1 MVPALLPQYD
11 FIAQLPRTPLPP
23 PAAEAALVERMT
35 ALMPNLAD
43 VGDAVYDELAL
54 ASELIS
60 RGLVLPA
67 LERLRGVGG
76 ALCQLDE
83 RALRSKP
90 IMRHIASVL
99 LNGCNE
105 MTKLWARVAV
115 AHLPR
120 DEALA
125 PLLTAFDLCGALRTF
140 AGRIGVAETCVTAC
154 ASLVAAIIVA
164 LGDRRAPSAT
174 ADMYKSA
181 VAVTTHLS
189 RIVTAKHVLA
199 AVAATMPSRD
209 ASRRAA
215 ASGNMHTRL
224 TADGVVD
231 ADATQHADFF
241 VGGESLNPV
250 ALPPS
255 KRRRSQST
263 DDQAGDDDDSPD
275 DEDVWR
281 RTTHDDL
288 MQSLT
293 ASNGFVHKDVDV
305 LPDLS
310 SWLN

>member
-164 LGDRRAPSAT
+164 LGDRRTPSAT

-263 DDQAGDDDDSPD
+263 DDQAGDEDDSPD

-288 MQSLT
+288 MQSFT